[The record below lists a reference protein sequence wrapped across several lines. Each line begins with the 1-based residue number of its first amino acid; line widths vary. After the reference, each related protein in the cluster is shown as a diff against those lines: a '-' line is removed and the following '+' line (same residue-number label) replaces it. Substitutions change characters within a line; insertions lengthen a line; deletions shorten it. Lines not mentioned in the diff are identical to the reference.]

1 MIEVNI
7 LGMVKRELS
16 QEEIEAKTNAVLA
29 LLKDQ
34 GERMREIDGHKRTIK
49 LIKAKHDS
57 VAGEIE
63 LERIDI
69 ERGYVWEDP
78 PEPQQE
84 LPLENEAPTMPP
96 PRTGQASQYER
107 FEKEYPTCRNWPSL
121 IETLRV
127 VLSEKELQRFITE
140 DDEPIVN
147 WKVDSGVFNAVDNW
161 ARIELAHLDSEAEA
175 KAGKPADGGMTI
187 PARVEMPELL
197 ADIVLDKPK
206 PKRGRKASG
215 EQAPQA

>member
-1 MIEVNI
+1 MIAEMNL

-16 QEEIEAKTNAVLA
+16 QDEIDSKMTAVLA

-63 LERIDI
+63 LERQDI

-84 LPLENEAPTMPP
+84 LPLAEKEP
-96 PRTGQASQYER
+96 PRTGQPSPYEEFERQY
-107 FEKEYPTCRNWPSL
+107 PMCQDWPSL

-127 VLSEKELQRFITE
+127 VLSDAQLGRFITE
-140 DDEPIVN
+140 DEEPIVT
-147 WKVDSGVFNAVDNW
+147 WKVDSGAFNAVDNW
-161 ARIELAHLDSEAEA
+161 ARIELAHLDSEADA
-175 KAGKPADGGMTI
+175 RAGRPSAGGLTI
-187 PARVEMPELL
+187 PVRVAMPELL
-197 ADIVLDKPK
+197 AEIVLDKPK
-206 PKRGRKASG
+206 KERKRRGAAAAN
-215 EQAPQA
+215 EPAPEA